1 MLRIDRASRKAEK
14 TLRYDAMLI
23 LMHLYCRMVEKLT
36 KRRSDGY
43 KEAVWRMFRKEDAF
57 PSAAPGAPARLHR

>member
-1 MLRIDRASRKAEK
+1 MLRIDRASRNAEK

-23 LMHLYCRMVEKLT
+23 LMHLYYRMVEKL
-36 KRRSDGY
+36 
-43 KEAVWRMFRKEDAF
+43 KETLGRLQRGSLENVPKEDAF